1 MSVMRSGRMRLSLIA
16 VLVMLSSVAR
26 ASDDVTFEAS
36 APNTVVNGESFQLVY
51 TLSNVSGKE
60 PRLPEIDG
68 FEIIGKKN
76 IDKEITLETHL
87 DHRLAMSYFVLSL
100 INEKEMTIKGFDCIN
115 SSFPEFLN
123 LMKKIKCTSCH

>member
-1 MSVMRSGRMRLSLIA
+1 MKNYSMSVMRSGRMRLFLIA

-68 FEIIGKKN
+68 FEIIAGPFKSTSSSVQIINGKMTSEKSTRYTY
-76 IDKEITLETHL
+76 TL
-87 DHRLAMSYFVLSL
+87 LAQIIRTYCAVHIGTALCL
-100 INEKEMTIKGFDCIN
+100 TNTRR
-115 SSFPEFLN
+115 
-123 LMKKIKCTSCH
+123 